1 MDATS
6 ELKEAI
12 NLAKSGNKTEA
23 AKILSNI
30 LKEQPENE
38 VAWLWLASCLK
49 TNQQKIY
56 CLNQAL
62 ALNPENQTTQKAIHR
77 IKESDIKPQQE
88 PDQPTNPNPRPK
100 TIIIPKKSEV
110 PLTEKKRPRWPVF
123 LFFGVIAIVL
133 FFFIFQPPNQPVPP
147 IGYEGLYLSN
157 LDTGPLNDRQA
168 YYLLRFY
175 PDGTVMGA
183 TIIGSTGQVKDFWS
197 AFVYHNHFTLD
208 YKEDFPYGQYQV
220 GQETPDGKL
229 ISFTLE
235 YKYVGHPDYDKR
247 VYTGYINENETYVS
261 ECDINGAN
269 CTKRIYS
276 KIKQETITP

>member
-12 NLAKSGNKTEA
+12 NLAKSGNKAEA

-38 VAWLWLASCLK
+38 AAWLWLASCLK

-62 ALNPENQTTQKAIHR
+62 ALNPENQTTQKAIQR
-77 IKESDIKPQQE
+77 IKESDIKPQEE
-88 PDQPTNPNPRPK
+88 PDQPSNPNSRPK
-100 TIIIPKKSEV
+100 SIIIPQKSEV
-110 PLTEKKRPRWPVF
+110 QPPAKKRTLWPLYLF
-123 LFFGVIAIVL
+123 LGLLGIIL
-133 FFFIFQPPNQPVPP
+133 LIFIFQPPNKP
-147 IGYEGLYLSN
+147 IAPLGYEGLYLSN
-157 LDTGPLNDRQA
+157 LDTGPFNDRQA

-183 TIIGSTGQVKDFWS
+183 TIIGSTGQVEDFWS
-197 AFVYHNHFTLD
+197 AFVYQNHFTLD
-208 YKEDFPYGQYQV
+208 YKEDFPFGVYQV
-220 GQETPDGKL
+220 GQDTPDGKL
-229 ISFTLE
+229 ITFTLE

-261 ECDINGAN
+261 ECNVDGTN
-269 CTKRIYS
+269 CTNRIYS
-276 KIKQETITP
+276 RIKQETVTP